1 MKRFLINIWL
11 TFGFLIELTMS
22 KMGLIKYFDLMAMDD
37 SPPMD
42 NMGGTLAYGYIALA
56 EDVAT
61 WPTFPD
67 VTTTTMEDLQEL
79 EGTLVM
85 NVGKNFFRFR
95 VEPEKCSI
103 SSEDVGPKGGVSQ
116 KHVLKIYKGSMEK
129 KIRGFIRATNNQE
142 LVFAMPD
149 ANDRMNFIGTEKFP
163 ARKMPEGTAGTG
175 EGPEG
180 ESGAALT
187 FVSYHNGPV
196 PILPDTISVPTTP
209 QAS

>member
-1 MKRFLINIWL
+1 MKKFLINTWL
-11 TFGFLIELTMS
+11 TFGSLIEFAMY
-22 KMGLIKYFDLMAMDD
+22 KMGVIQCFDLMTMNDP
-37 SPPMD
+37 SPMD

-67 VTTTTMEDLQEL
+67 TTTATMEELQEL

-85 NVGKNFFRFR
+85 SVGKNFFRFR
-95 VEPEKCSI
+95 IEPEKCSI
-103 SSEDVGPKGGVSQ
+103 TSEDVGPKGGVSQ
-116 KHVLKIYKGSMEK
+116 KHVLKIYQGTMEK

-142 LVFAMPD
+142 LVFAIPD

-163 ARKMPEGTAGTG
+163 ARKIPEGNAGTG

-180 ESGAALT
+180 ESGVALS

-196 PILPDTISVPTTP
+196 PILPDTIPVPTTP
-209 QAS
+209 QGS